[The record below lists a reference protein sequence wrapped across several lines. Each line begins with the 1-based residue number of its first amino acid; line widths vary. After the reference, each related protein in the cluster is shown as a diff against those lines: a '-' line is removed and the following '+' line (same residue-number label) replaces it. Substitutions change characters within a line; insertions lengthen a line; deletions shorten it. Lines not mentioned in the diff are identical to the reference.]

1 MSPTERESET
11 RKRLLVIEEHRREL
25 RRIKSQ
31 RKELGAEKKDLEEQ
45 IDRALDEIKE
55 IREGGAVQMSLDE

>member
-25 RRIKSQ
+25 RRIKNQ

-55 IREGGAVQMSLDE
+55 IREGGAVQTTLGD

>member
-1 MSPTERESET
+1 MSPAERESET

-25 RRIKSQ
+25 RRIKNQ
-31 RKELGAEKKDLEEQ
+31 RKELGAEKKNLEEQ

-55 IREGGAVQMSLDE
+55 IREGGAVQTHLDE

>member
-1 MSPTERESET
+1 MSPAERESET

-25 RRIKSQ
+25 RRNKNQ
-31 RKELGAEKKDLEEQ
+31 RKELGAEKKNLEEQ

-55 IREGGAVQMSLDE
+55 IREGGAVQTHLDE